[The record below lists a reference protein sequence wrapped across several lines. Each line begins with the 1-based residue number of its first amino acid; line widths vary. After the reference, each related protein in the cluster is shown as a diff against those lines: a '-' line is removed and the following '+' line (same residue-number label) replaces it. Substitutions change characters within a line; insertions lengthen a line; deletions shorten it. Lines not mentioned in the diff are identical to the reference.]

1 MLSTWGAGELRG
13 HQDWAGFCPASSWS
27 QGSVLNGLETDLR
40 SGEEGVGK
48 KDRDVRWEALPG
60 LAAVIAQ
67 TEEEEPGQGQG
78 QRGQTE
84 GM

>member
-1 MLSTWGAGELRG
+1 M
-13 HQDWAGFCPASSWS
+13 
-27 QGSVLNGLETDLR
+27 
-40 SGEEGVGK
+40 GK

-78 QRGQTE
+78 QGQWVQTE

>member
-1 MLSTWGAGELRG
+1 MS
-13 HQDWAGFCPASSWS
+13 
-27 QGSVLNGLETDLR
+27 GLETDLR

-78 QRGQTE
+78 QGQWVQTE